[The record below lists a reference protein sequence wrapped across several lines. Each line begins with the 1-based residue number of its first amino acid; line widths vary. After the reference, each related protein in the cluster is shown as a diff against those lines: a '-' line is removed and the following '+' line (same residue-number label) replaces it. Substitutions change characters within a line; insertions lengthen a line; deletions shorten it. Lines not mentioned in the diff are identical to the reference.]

1 MENKK
6 YFTKKNYEF
15 ISVTLKTRKG
25 KLLLAMTIVSAISI
39 FVTQSIL
46 GGSSMYIMIPCIIMI
61 LSTQAFANF
70 GLEIKAILDKE
81 NEKKSKKSHTDTSD
95 E

>member
-1 MENKK
+1 MDRKK
-6 YFTKKNYEF
+6 YFTKENYEF
-15 ISVTLKTRKG
+15 IFVTLKTKKG
-25 KLLLAMTIVSAISI
+25 KMLLALTVISAVSI
-39 FVTQSIL
+39 FVTQKIF

-81 NEKKSKKSHTDTSD
+81 NEKK
-95 E
+95 